1 MPITDPVVD
10 AFLLETAPDR
20 APGIREMET
29 VARERHFP
37 IVGPAVGALL
47 EVLARSV
54 GARGVF
60 ELGSGFG
67 YSAAWF
73 LRALPTDGTVVL
85 TDASADNA
93 REGAARLDR
102 LGHRGRYRYEV
113 GDALDAFRRERGP
126 FDVVLCDLD
135 KEAYPEVVEPA
146 VERLRPGGL
155 LVADNALWSGT
166 VADPACKE
174 PSTLAV
180 REYLRRVRA
189 HPLLATCVVP
199 LRDGVAVSVRLPG

>member
-1 MPITDPVVD
+1 MAITDPAVD
-10 AFLLETAPDR
+10 AFLLANAPDR
-20 APGIREMET
+20 AAGIREMEE

-54 GARGVF
+54 GARRVF

-73 LRALPTDGTVVL
+73 LRALPPDGTVVL
-85 TDASADNA
+85 TDSRAENA
-93 REGAARLDR
+93 KEGSERLDR
-102 LGHRGRYRYEV
+102 LGHRGRYRYVV
-113 GDALDAFRRERGP
+113 GDALEALRRERGP

-135 KEAYPEVVEPA
+135 KEAYPDVVEPA

-166 VADPACKE
+166 VADPACRE

-180 REYLRRVRA
+180 REYLRRVAADTR
-189 HPLLATCVVP
+189 LRTCVVP
-199 LRDGVAVSVRLPG
+199 LRDGVSVSVRLPS